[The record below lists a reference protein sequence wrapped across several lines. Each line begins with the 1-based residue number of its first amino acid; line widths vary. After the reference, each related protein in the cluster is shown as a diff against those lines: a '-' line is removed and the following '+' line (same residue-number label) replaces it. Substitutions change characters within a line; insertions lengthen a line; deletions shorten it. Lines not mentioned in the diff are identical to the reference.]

1 MENVTEL
8 QDEYDSNDNDV
19 DGNDE
24 SDDHND
30 DDRITKILEYLDIVI
45 NLLCDLKGQLRRMQ
59 HN

>member
-1 MENVTEL
+1 L
-8 QDEYDSNDNDV
+8 QDEYDSDDNDY

-45 NLLCDLKGQLRRMQ
+45 NLLCDLKGQLCRMQ

>member
-30 DDRITKILEYLDIVI
+30 DDRITKILEYLDI
-45 NLLCDLKGQLRRMQ
+45 G
-59 HN
+59 

>member
-1 MENVTEL
+1 VENVTEL

-30 DDRITKILEYLDIVI
+30 DDRITKILEYLDI
-45 NLLCDLKGQLRRMQ
+45 G
-59 HN
+59 